1 MADIRLS
8 IRLDL
13 TDSDSIGPGKIALLE
28 AIRVHGSISAAA
40 RYLGMSYRRA
50 WLLVEQINK
59 SLSQPAVTAATGAP
73 RKLGSANFLNQQ
85 RLAQSCVANEVIGR
99 ISLRWKMSVLFS
111 IDSGARTFA
120 ALKRTHP
127 NLSDH
132 ILAARL
138 RELRR
143 EGLID
148 KDERARRHPVY
159 TATERGESLLKI
171 MAALCA
177 WGEGGLQQKHP
188 RT

>member
-1 MADIRLS
+1 MHVDTHSKVSA
-8 IRLDL
+8 
-13 TDSDSIGPGKIALLE
+13 PG
-28 AIRVHGSISAAA
+28 
-40 RYLGMSYRRA
+40 
-50 WLLVEQINK
+50 
-59 SLSQPAVTAATGAP
+59 

-85 RLAQSCVANEVIGR
+85 RLAQSCVANDVLAR

-111 IDSGARTFA
+111 IESGAGTFA

-127 NLSDH
+127 TLSDH
-132 ILAARL
+132 ILAGRL

-159 TATERGESLLKI
+159 ATTERGQSLLKI

-177 WGEGGLQQKHP
+177 WGEREPATAGA
-188 RT
+188 

>member
-1 MADIRLS
+1 MHVDTHS
-8 IRLDL
+8 KV
-13 TDSDSIGPGKIALLE
+13 SGP
-28 AIRVHGSISAAA
+28 R
-40 RYLGMSYRRA
+40 
-50 WLLVEQINK
+50 
-59 SLSQPAVTAATGAP
+59 
-73 RKLGSANFLNQQ
+73 RKLGSANFLNEQ
-85 RLAQSCVANEVIGR
+85 RLAQSCVANEVLAR

-127 NLSDH
+127 NLSDQ

-148 KDERARRHPVY
+148 KNERARRHPVY
-159 TATERGESLLKI
+159 MATDRGASLLKI

-177 WGEGGLQQKHP
+177 WGEREPDSAGA
-188 RT
+188 